1 MVRRRRSP
9 SHVDPTTPA
18 APAWVPDADRLLGA
32 AARRIRVVG
41 ASTPVNLAPEL
52 ARLIAAWPR
61 GGVEAP
67 RFTYAPAPDHAEL
80 RRAMETAASRLAQ
93 EGELGAVY
101 AGRARE
107 IAAEAAICE
116 AAGGLDYW
124 AAARRRY
131 AGRDAF
137 DGEADALAEAW
148 LDEPEADG
156 ERDGEEERIRSDD
169 AGLEGSLV
177 SRMRRQVGALR
188 LPLRVVVAD
197 IAPLAATGDGVIQI
211 AAGRMLTREDVE
223 RTVLHEI
230 EGHAAPSARAAALPL
245 GIFAIGTAHGG
256 DDQEGW
262 ALARERAA
270 GHLAGARRR
279 ELGLRHV
286 AARSVERGACFVE
299 TARLLEARGARSGIE
314 ALRIAARVHRGGGL
328 AREVV
333 YLPAL
338 LRVEAALREEPALGR
353 VLASGRV
360 AVGAATPLSSW
371 ACAAS

>member
-1 MVRRRRSP
+1 MRDAIDSP
-9 SHVDPTTPA
+9 TARA
-18 APAWVPDADRLLGA
+18 APAWAREADRLLA
-32 AARRIRVVG
+32 AAAKRIRLVG
-41 ASTPVNLAPEL
+41 ASTPVNLAGEL
-52 ARLIAAWPR
+52 ARLTAAWPR
-61 GGVEAP
+61 DVEPP
-67 RFTYAPAPDHAEL
+67 RFVYAPAPDHAEL
-80 RRAMETAASRLAQ
+80 RRAMDVASSRLAQ
-93 EGELGAVY
+93 EGELGGVY
-101 AGRARE
+101 AGRALE
-107 IAAEAAICE
+107 IATEAAICE
-116 AAGGLDYW
+116 AAGGPGYW

-131 AGRDAF
+131 AARDAF
-137 DGEADALAEAW
+137 DAEADALAAAW
-148 LDEPEADG
+148 LGEEGADG
-156 ERDGEEERIRSDD
+156 DDERVRSDD
-169 AGLEGSLV
+169 ERAPGSLV
-177 SRMRRQVGALR
+177 LRMRREIGALR

-230 EGHAAPSARAAALPL
+230 EGHAAPSNRAAALPL
-245 GIFAIGTAHGG
+245 GIFAIGTAHGS

-270 GHLAGARRR
+270 GHLQGARRR
-279 ELGLRHV
+279 ELGLRHL
-286 AARSVERGACFVE
+286 AARSVERGAGFVE
-299 TARLLEARGARSGIE
+299 TARLLEALGARSLGE

-338 LRVEAALREEPALGR
+338 LRVEAALGKDPALGQ

-360 AVGAATPLSSW
+360 AVGTAASLSSW

>member
-1 MVRRRRSP
+1 MGRRPRARAAA
-9 SHVDPTTPA
+9 PA

-41 ASTPVNLAPEL
+41 ANTPVNLGEEL
-52 ARLIAAWPR
+52 ARLADVWERSGA
-61 GGVEAP
+61 EAP
-67 RFTYAPAPDHAEL
+67 RFTYAPAQDHGEL
-80 RRAMETAASRLAQ
+80 RRAMETAAERLERQ
-93 EGELGAVY
+93 GELGAVY

-107 IAAEAAICE
+107 IAADAAVCE
-116 AAGGLDYW
+116 AAGGPGCW

-131 AGRDAF
+131 AARDGF
-137 DGEADALAEAW
+137 DERADALAATW
-148 LDEPEADG
+148 LEEPAGAAAGEG
-156 ERDGEEERIRSDD
+156 ERVRSDD
-169 AGLEGSLV
+169 ERASGSLV
-177 SRMRRQVGALR
+177 SRMRREIGAQR
-188 LPLRVVVAD
+188 LPLRVVIAD
-197 IAPLAATGDGVIQI
+197 IAPLAATGDGVIQV
-211 AAGRMLTREDVE
+211 ARGRMLTRDDVE

-230 EGHAAPSARAAALPL
+230 EGHAAPSVRAAALPL

-270 GHLAGARRR
+270 GYLTGLRRI
-279 ELGLRHV
+279 ELGLRHL
-286 AARSVERGACFVE
+286 AARSVERGAGFVE
-299 TARLLEARGARSGIE
+299 TVRLLEARGARSARD

-338 LRVEAALREEPALGR
+338 LRVEAMLQTQPALGQ

-360 AVGAATPLSSW
+360 AVGAAASLSSW
-371 ACAAS
+371 ATASS